1 MKAIDLP
8 DGLGLRMETA
18 SDRPFISSLFHQ
30 VRSHFYL
37 AEQESDYIHQVIDH
51 QLELQT
57 QGYGNQAPN
66 AVSMIIL
73 KTGTPIGRIVLDFG
87 NNIAHLLDIALIQEV
102 RNKGYGTSV
111 IQAIQ
116 HVAQKQMLPVGLSVE
131 HQNPTAKSL
140 YQTLGFRPVE
150 RTATHDFMMWYPIPC

>member
-1 MKAIDLP
+1 MKAINLP
-8 DGLGLRMETA
+8 DGLGLRMATA
-18 SDRPFISSLFHQ
+18 SDKPFISSLFHQ
-30 VRSHFYL
+30 VHTHFYL

-66 AVSMIIL
+66 AVSIIIL

-87 NNIAHLLDIALIQEV
+87 SNIAHLLDIALIPDV

-116 HVAQKQMLPVGLSVE
+116 HVAQQQMLPVGLSVE
-131 HQNPTAKSL
+131 HQNPMAKSL
-140 YQTLGFRPVE
+140 YQNLGFRPVE
-150 RTATHDFMMWYPIPC
+150 RSATHDFMMWYPMPS